1 MQATATR
8 TAGRTTAFSAVIC
21 LRLEKH
27 ASGLYDT
34 GIFEFTDPKARKM
47 LNHIQADE
55 QQHGEQIAA
64 FMKSNGMYC

>member
-1 MQATATR
+1 MLA
-8 TAGRTTAFSAVIC
+8 S
-21 LRLEKH
+21 EKH